1 MEKTSSLGSYLKELR
16 HSFTPTVY
24 LEGVA
29 TGTGVSESF
38 LCNVE
43 NGNRCLTPEMAQ
55 KIAVYF
61 YKNRLGQQKVF
72 LDLLKRIVIYQYP
85 QAEILLNG
93 GEPPNIY
100 FIKRLNQ
107 DIKTANICVEELTER
122 VGMAPET
129 LELIRAGE
137 GIIPREQIF
146 MLALALGQ
154 RPTEYLLLSGYLP
167 YETMNVLME
176 SDVLLKGLAIATE
189 MQGETDG
196 K

>member
-1 MEKTSSLGSYLKELR
+1 
-16 HSFTPTVY
+16 
-24 LEGVA
+24 
-29 TGTGVSESF
+29 
-38 LCNVE
+38 
-43 NGNRCLTPEMAQ
+43 
-55 KIAVYF
+55 
-61 YKNRLGQQKVF
+61 
-72 LDLLKRIVIYQYP
+72 
-85 QAEILLNG
+85 LNG